1 MAISTEKLERELVF
15 EYANGKNAKGEEVI
29 KNQKIGELKLSATE
43 DNIHEVGEAIKK
55 IMGTTV
61 MKLIVKEDLQLI
73 SK

>member
-1 MAISTEKLERELVF
+1 MAITAEKIERGFILQ
-15 EYANGKNAKGEEVI
+15 YADGKNAKGEEVI

-43 DNIHEVGEAIKK
+43 ENIHEVGEAIKK

-61 MKLIVKEDLQLI
+61 IKLIVKEDLQLI